1 MQLGKL
7 ILFFT
12 LMTKDNDKAIPSFT
26 GMCVVSVETDKN
38 TLTFPSHNH
47 TRSKMLVFGGQPL
60 DSLIC
65 RKKYQILFF
74 FFAKFFFFQK
84 RKKKK
89 TFSKIYFQ
97 TRGRIFPEPHVIP
110 SYIYLYNIIICII

>member
-1 MQLGKL
+1 
-7 ILFFT
+7 
-12 LMTKDNDKAIPSFT
+12 MTKDNDKAIPSLI

-74 FFAKFFFFQK
+74 FF
-84 RKKKK
+84 
-89 TFSKIYFQ
+89 
-97 TRGRIFPEPHVIP
+97 V
-110 SYIYLYNIIICII
+110 